1 MSNMFRIMLG
11 CVVIASLLVVP
22 GCSSS
27 PSEEEMKQLNDMKAE
42 VAAMQKQVSDKQNE
56 KNALERQIAEKN
68 GKLQQ
73 CQADQQAVKSA
84 LGK

>member
-1 MSNMFRIMLG
+1 MLKSM
-11 CVVIASLLVVP
+11 IAVSIIAAGLVVV

-27 PSEEEMKQLNDMKAE
+27 PSEDEMRQLNQLQDQ
-42 VAAMQKQVSDKQNE
+42 VRSLQKQVNDRQAE
-56 KNALERQIAEKN
+56 KSALEKQIADKN

>member
-1 MSNMFRIMLG
+1 MLG
-11 CVVIASLLVVP
+11 CVVIASLLIVP